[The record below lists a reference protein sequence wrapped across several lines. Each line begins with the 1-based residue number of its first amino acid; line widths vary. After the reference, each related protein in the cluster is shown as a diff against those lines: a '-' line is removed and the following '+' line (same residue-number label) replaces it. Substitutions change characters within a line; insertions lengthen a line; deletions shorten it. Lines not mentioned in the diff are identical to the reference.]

1 MPAIKRCEDCG
12 PDSKLAPFTFP
23 LRLAQ
28 RTPLLLEESEG
39 RTDAVCADTAV
50 CLRENGAMTKTE
62 YAQYLASE
70 DWRERRKKFIAEA
83 NNECERCDLPRW
95 LASLVYDQD
104 LHVHHLNYQ
113 NLGNE
118 ESDDLEVLCRRCHEI
133 ETFGRSDYGEIKKAE
148 CSLCGLDHFNIYS
161 DYCGRCRLLC
171 SMDEPFFFNFDKLN
185 KTGELWWRQEISDA
199 IIHNYIDVPVLLNE
213 IALTLRKCDDQRR
226 NSSQEKGSR
235 ETLQPAVPEAF

>member
-1 MPAIKRCEDCG
+1 
-12 PDSKLAPFTFP
+12 
-23 LRLAQ
+23 
-28 RTPLLLEESEG
+28 
-39 RTDAVCADTAV
+39 
-50 CLRENGAMTKTE
+50 MTKTE

-161 DYCGRCRLLC
+161 DYCDRCRLLC
-171 SMDEPFFFNFDKLN
+171 SIDEPFFFNFNQLDE
-185 KTGELWWRQEISDA
+185 TGELWWKQEISHA
-199 IIHNYIDVPVLLNE
+199 VFYNYIDVPLLLNV
-213 IALTLRKCDDQRR
+213 ISFALAKRHDLVRR
-226 NSSQEKGSR
+226 RMSSPK
-235 ETLQPAVPEAF
+235 ETLQSAMPEAF